1 MGQTSQI
8 SQTALITFICGVIS
22 LVIQSFPE
30 KNQMFFTLFQHQQ
43 RQDLCPLKF
52 NPIIICGVKL
62 TQKHTGEI
70 VGEGFGDVFGKIVAK
85 LTGKTAKKLA
95 TKAAEKLV
103 EKGAEK
109 VGEKTGQLVGE
120 KIYDKFSTK
129 RAEFPSEAPRAATE
143 GRRGASRPA
152 TEDRPP
158 EIKGKEIGKM
168 LAAKPLPSVAAS
180 SPPAAPDKN
189 KFQKINNVYADLL

>member
-1 MGQTSQI
+1 MEI
-8 SQTALITFICGVIS
+8 ERRERD
-22 LVIQSFPE
+22 P
-30 KNQMFFTLFQHQQ
+30 
-43 RQDLCPLKF
+43 D
-52 NPIIICGVKL
+52 
-62 TQKHTGEI
+62 TGEMAPSEASL
-70 VGEGFGDVFGKIVAK
+70 VGEGFGDVIGKIAAK

-109 VGEKTGQLVGE
+109 IGEKTGQLVGE

-129 RAEFPSEAPRAATE
+129 
-143 GRRGASRPA
+143 PA
-152 TEDRPP
+152 EDRPP

-168 LAAKPLPSVAAS
+168 LAAS
-180 SPPAAPDKN
+180 SPPAEASRPGSFAPEKN

>member
-1 MGQTSQI
+1 MEI
-8 SQTALITFICGVIS
+8 ERRERD
-22 LVIQSFPE
+22 P
-30 KNQMFFTLFQHQQ
+30 
-43 RQDLCPLKF
+43 D
-52 NPIIICGVKL
+52 
-62 TQKHTGEI
+62 TGEI

-129 RAEFPSEAPRAATE
+129 RPAEAGPSEPMRAEFPSEAPQT
-143 GRRGASRPA
+143 
-152 TEDRPP
+152 
-158 EIKGKEIGKM
+158 KGKEIGKM

-180 SPPAAPDKN
+180 SPPAEKN

>member
-1 MGQTSQI
+1 MEI
-8 SQTALITFICGVIS
+8 ERRERD
-22 LVIQSFPE
+22 P
-30 KNQMFFTLFQHQQ
+30 
-43 RQDLCPLKF
+43 D
-52 NPIIICGVKL
+52 
-62 TQKHTGEI
+62 TGEMAPSEASL
-70 VGEGFGDVFGKIVAK
+70 VGEGFGDVIGKIAAK

-109 VGEKTGQLVGE
+109 IGEKTGQLVGE

-129 RAEFPSEAPRAATE
+129 P
-143 GRRGASRPA
+143 

-168 LAAKPLPSVAAS
+168 LAAS
-180 SPPAAPDKN
+180 SPPAEASRPGSFAPEKN

>member
-1 MGQTSQI
+1 MEI
-8 SQTALITFICGVIS
+8 ERREEI
-22 LVIQSFPE
+22 
-30 KNQMFFTLFQHQQ
+30 
-43 RQDLCPLKF
+43 
-52 NPIIICGVKL
+52 L
-62 TQKHTGEI
+62 TQGKLS
-70 VGEGFGDVFGKIVAK
+70 VRDLAMLFGKIVAK

-129 RAEFPSEAPRAATE
+129 PSEARDAKRPAEGRSPASEAPRA
-143 GRRGASRPA
+143 A

-180 SPPAAPDKN
+180 SPPATPEKN

>member
-1 MGQTSQI
+1 MEI
-8 SQTALITFICGVIS
+8 ERRERD
-22 LVIQSFPE
+22 P
-30 KNQMFFTLFQHQQ
+30 
-43 RQDLCPLKF
+43 D
-52 NPIIICGVKL
+52 
-62 TQKHTGEI
+62 TGEMAPSEASL
-70 VGEGFGDVFGKIVAK
+70 VGEGFGDVIGKIAAK

-109 VGEKTGQLVGE
+109 IGEKTGQLVGE

-129 RAEFPSEAPRAATE
+129 PSAAST
-143 GRRGASRPA
+143 
-152 TEDRPP
+152 PP

-168 LAAKPLPSVAAS
+168 LAAS
-180 SPPAAPDKN
+180 SPPAEASRPGSFTPEKN

>member
-1 MGQTSQI
+1 MEI
-8 SQTALITFICGVIS
+8 ERRERD
-22 LVIQSFPE
+22 P
-30 KNQMFFTLFQHQQ
+30 
-43 RQDLCPLKF
+43 D
-52 NPIIICGVKL
+52 
-62 TQKHTGEI
+62 TGEI
-70 VGEGFGDVFGKIVAK
+70 IGAGFGDVFGKIVAK

-129 RAEFPSEAPRAATE
+129 RPAEAGPSEPMRAEAPQT
-143 GRRGASRPA
+143 
-152 TEDRPP
+152 
-158 EIKGKEIGKM
+158 KGKEIGKM
-168 LAAKPLPSVAAS
+168 LAASPLPSV
-180 SPPAAPDKN
+180 APDKN

>member
-1 MGQTSQI
+1 MEI
-8 SQTALITFICGVIS
+8 ERRERD
-22 LVIQSFPE
+22 P
-30 KNQMFFTLFQHQQ
+30 
-43 RQDLCPLKF
+43 D
-52 NPIIICGVKL
+52 
-62 TQKHTGEI
+62 TGEI
-70 VGEGFGDVFGKIVAK
+70 IGEGFGDVIGKIAAK

-109 VGEKTGQLVGE
+109 IGEKTGQLVGE

-129 RAEFPSEAPRAATE
+129 PAE
-143 GRRGASRPA
+143 GRS
-152 TEDRPP
+152 EDRPP

-168 LAAKPLPSVAAS
+168 LAAS
-180 SPPAAPDKN
+180 SPPAEASRAPEKN

>member
-1 MGQTSQI
+1 MEI
-8 SQTALITFICGVIS
+8 ERRERD
-22 LVIQSFPE
+22 P
-30 KNQMFFTLFQHQQ
+30 
-43 RQDLCPLKF
+43 D
-52 NPIIICGVKL
+52 
-62 TQKHTGEI
+62 TGEI
-70 VGEGFGDVFGKIVAK
+70 FGEGFGDVFGKIVAK

-129 RAEFPSEAPRAATE
+129 RAEFPGPSEPMRAEFPGPSEPMRAEFPSEAPRSGPE
-143 GRRGASRPA
+143 GS
-152 TEDRPP
+152 RPP
-158 EIKGKEIGKM
+158 ETKGKEIGKL
-168 LAAKPLPSVAAS
+168 LAAAS
-180 SPPAAPDKN
+180 KQASLSPPAKKN

>member
-1 MGQTSQI
+1 MEI
-8 SQTALITFICGVIS
+8 ERRERD
-22 LVIQSFPE
+22 P
-30 KNQMFFTLFQHQQ
+30 
-43 RQDLCPLKF
+43 D
-52 NPIIICGVKL
+52 
-62 TQKHTGEI
+62 TGEI
-70 VGEGFGDVFGKIVAK
+70 FGEGFGDVIGKIAAK

-109 VGEKTGQLVGE
+109 IGEKTGQLVGE

-129 RAEFPSEAPRAATE
+129 PAE
-143 GRRGASRPA
+143 GRSPA

-168 LAAKPLPSVAAS
+168 LAAS
-180 SPPAAPDKN
+180 SPPAEASRAPEKKATER

>member
-1 MGQTSQI
+1 MEI
-8 SQTALITFICGVIS
+8 ERRERD
-22 LVIQSFPE
+22 P
-30 KNQMFFTLFQHQQ
+30 
-43 RQDLCPLKF
+43 D
-52 NPIIICGVKL
+52 
-62 TQKHTGEI
+62 TGEI
-70 VGEGFGDVFGKIVAK
+70 VGGGGFGDVIGKIAAK

-109 VGEKTGQLVGE
+109 IGEKTGQLVGE

-129 RAEFPSEAPRAATE
+129 PS
-143 GRRGASRPA
+143 
-152 TEDRPP
+152 EDRPP

-168 LAAKPLPSVAAS
+168 LAAS
-180 SPPAAPDKN
+180 SPPAEASFAPEKKATER

>member
-1 MGQTSQI
+1 MEI
-8 SQTALITFICGVIS
+8 ERRERD
-22 LVIQSFPE
+22 P
-30 KNQMFFTLFQHQQ
+30 
-43 RQDLCPLKF
+43 D
-52 NPIIICGVKL
+52 
-62 TQKHTGEI
+62 TGEMAPSEAGAGAFGFGSL
-70 VGEGFGDVFGKIVAK
+70 VGEGFGDVIGKIAAK

-109 VGEKTGQLVGE
+109 IGEKTGQLVGE

-129 RAEFPSEAPRAATE
+129 PS
-143 GRRGASRPA
+143 PA

-168 LAAKPLPSVAAS
+168 LAAS
-180 SPPAAPDKN
+180 SPPAEASRPGSFTPEKKATER

>member
-1 MGQTSQI
+1 MEI
-8 SQTALITFICGVIS
+8 ERRERD
-22 LVIQSFPE
+22 P
-30 KNQMFFTLFQHQQ
+30 
-43 RQDLCPLKF
+43 D
-52 NPIIICGVKL
+52 
-62 TQKHTGEI
+62 TGEI
-70 VGEGFGDVFGKIVAK
+70 APSEASLIGEGFGDVFGKIVAK

-129 RAEFPSEAPRAATE
+129 RAEFPSEAPSE
-143 GRRGASRPA
+143 GRRGALRPA

>member
-1 MGQTSQI
+1 MEI
-8 SQTALITFICGVIS
+8 ERRERD
-22 LVIQSFPE
+22 P
-30 KNQMFFTLFQHQQ
+30 
-43 RQDLCPLKF
+43 D
-52 NPIIICGVKL
+52 
-62 TQKHTGEI
+62 TGEI
-70 VGEGFGDVFGKIVAK
+70 IGAGFGDVFGKIVAK

-129 RAEFPSEAPRAATE
+129 RPAEASERSEPMRAEFPSEAPQT
-143 GRRGASRPA
+143 
-152 TEDRPP
+152 
-158 EIKGKEIGKM
+158 KGKEIGKM
-168 LAAKPLPSVAAS
+168 LAAASKPT
-180 SPPAAPDKN
+180 PPEAKQPKN

>member
-1 MGQTSQI
+1 MEI
-8 SQTALITFICGVIS
+8 ERRERD
-22 LVIQSFPE
+22 P
-30 KNQMFFTLFQHQQ
+30 
-43 RQDLCPLKF
+43 D
-52 NPIIICGVKL
+52 
-62 TQKHTGEI
+62 TGEI
-70 VGEGFGDVFGKIVAK
+70 IGAGFGDVFGKIVAK

-120 KIYDKFSTK
+120 KIYEKFSTK
-129 RAEFPSEAPRAATE
+129 PSEARDAKRPAEGRTPASEAPRA
-143 GRRGASRPA
+143 A

-168 LAAKPLPSVAAS
+168 LAAS
-180 SPPAAPDKN
+180 SPPAEKN

>member
-1 MGQTSQI
+1 MEI
-8 SQTALITFICGVIS
+8 ERRERD
-22 LVIQSFPE
+22 P
-30 KNQMFFTLFQHQQ
+30 
-43 RQDLCPLKF
+43 D
-52 NPIIICGVKL
+52 
-62 TQKHTGEI
+62 TGEMAPSEASL
-70 VGEGFGDVFGKIVAK
+70 VGEGFGDVIGKIAAK

-109 VGEKTGQLVGE
+109 IGEKTGQLVGE

-129 RAEFPSEAPRAATE
+129 PSAASSEA
-143 GRRGASRPA
+143 S
-152 TEDRPP
+152 RPP

-168 LAAKPLPSVAAS
+168 LAAS
-180 SPPAAPDKN
+180 SPPARPVAPEKKATER